1 LFKEETTK
9 GELSVIK
16 ALDSLEEALDALL
29 KKNASS
35 LPPQS
40 NNPDDISIMGLFSTG
55 FNEKT
60 FTAVVNVVTL
70 PLSVGAR
77 LLLLGYVLKK
87 AVWGESRCC
96 FNEIASMVGIS
107 DRTAYR
113 ALKEIKES
121 GMFKV
126 DSRPGIGV
134 YIETENLGLNLSEE
148 SKMLLKSKIE
158 DEFILFK

>member
-1 LFKEETTK
+1 MSREETTK
-9 GELSVIK
+9 DELSVIR
-16 ALDSLEEALDALL
+16 ALDSLEKALDDLL
-29 KKNASS
+29 KENTASS
-35 LPPQS
+35 HVQTS
-40 NNPDDISIMGLFSTG
+40 TPDDINIFGLFSTA

-60 FTAVVNVVTL
+60 FTAVVNVITL

-87 AVWGESRCC
+87 TVWGESRCC
-96 FNEIASMVGIS
+96 FNEIASLVGIS

-134 YIETENLGLNLSEE
+134 YIETENLSLNLSEE
-148 SKMLLKSKIE
+148 SKMLLKSRIE
-158 DEFILFK
+158 DEFVLFK